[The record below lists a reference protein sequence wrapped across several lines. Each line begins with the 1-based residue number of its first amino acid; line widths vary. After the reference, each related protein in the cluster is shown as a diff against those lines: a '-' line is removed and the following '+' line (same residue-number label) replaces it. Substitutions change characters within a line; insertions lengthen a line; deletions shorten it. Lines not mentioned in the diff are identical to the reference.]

1 MGYGGFQARSGNSLI
16 YSEQILKI
24 LPQNLVD
31 SGNIRSFIY
40 KQKLSIWVKWT
51 LITIYSNL
59 KLGMIP

>member
-1 MGYGGFQARSGNSLI
+1 MGYSGFQGPSRNSLI
-16 YSEQILKI
+16 LNKEFLKI
-24 LPQNLVD
+24 LPLNLVV
-31 SGNIRSFIY
+31 SGNIRSFTY